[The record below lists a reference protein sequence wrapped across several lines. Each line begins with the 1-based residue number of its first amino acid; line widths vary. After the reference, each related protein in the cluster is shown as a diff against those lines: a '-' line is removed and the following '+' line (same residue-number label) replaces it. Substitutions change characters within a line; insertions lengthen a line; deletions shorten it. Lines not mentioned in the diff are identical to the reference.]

1 MQSFMKKFTQVV
13 DTCISI
19 IDSFKRKPIF
29 EQEDELFVAST
40 WWKKEDN
47 AIIISSTSIMHF
59 WLYGLLIVGLGVL
72 LFFLKDIIYLSLIA
86 FVLAVA
92 TETFIVFFSRWIPR
106 FLAILVSYLLV
117 IVFLLSWVLVLVP
130 FIAQQSTEIG
140 TLLIDQISLLQQNIQ
155 TIGLEGYIQ
164 QSRLPDTIKETLV
177 TFVGQEN
184 IKETLQSTLLNNVSQ
199 IATFGSN
206 YLGNVGVWVVSFLT
220 SFFKLLSQIGIVFII
235 AIFMSLEK
243 NELLGVLASFSAN
256 SSSAIVQLQKLY
268 QKLWYWLEWQLF
280 LSLYIFIMVY
290 VGLWILSWIGI
301 DLPNKFTLA
310 LISWLFEFLPYIGP
324 FFAWFAGM
332 LVAFL
337 AFGWKGMII
346 TRLMYFLVQR
356 TENNILIPTIMSK
369 TLWASPLLILLCAIA
384 WVSLFGIVGVLLAVP
399 LAVIIMIY
407 TENLIKGQSLEFKR
421 KKLWK

>member
-1 MQSFMKKFTQVV
+1 M
-13 DTCISI
+13 
-19 IDSFKRKPIF
+19 
-29 EQEDELFVAST
+29 
-40 WWKKEDN
+40 
-47 AIIISSTSIMHF
+47 
-59 WLYGLLIVGLGVL
+59 
-72 LFFLKDIIYLSLIA
+72 
-86 FVLAVA
+86 
-92 TETFIVFFSRWIPR
+92 
-106 FLAILVSYLLV
+106 
-117 IVFLLSWVLVLVP
+117 P

-268 QKLWYWLEWQLF
+268 QKL
-280 LSLYIFIMVY
+280 
-290 VGLWILSWIGI
+290 
-301 DLPNKFTLA
+301 
-310 LISWLFEFLPYIGP
+310 
-324 FFAWFAGM
+324 
-332 LVAFL
+332 
-337 AFGWKGMII
+337 
-346 TRLMYFLVQR
+346 
-356 TENNILIPTIMSK
+356 
-369 TLWASPLLILLCAIA
+369 
-384 WVSLFGIVGVLLAVP
+384 
-399 LAVIIMIY
+399 
-407 TENLIKGQSLEFKR
+407 
-421 KKLWK
+421 